1 MYYNI
6 DYKISFSLYGLNGEF
21 SGSKMISV
29 ENIDSIEVDKI
40 AEQLF
45 ALVNLSCKS
54 KAENPVL
61 IEVHKIDENNTQ
73 IAEMSI
79 DKHDKG
85 YMLFVRTDSKEPL
98 SKPCNTISVSEFAKI
113 LRLILES

>member
-6 DYKISFSLYGLNGEF
+6 DYKISLSLYGLHGEF

-29 ENIDSIEVDKI
+29 ENADSIEADKI

-61 IEVHKIDENNTQ
+61 IEVHKIDEDNTQ

-85 YMLFVRTDSKEPL
+85 YILFVRTDSREPL
-98 SKPCNTISVSEFAKI
+98 SKPCNTISVSDFTKT
-113 LRLILES
+113 LRFVLEP